1 MAAWDEA
8 MTIDEDRDDPVLIGV
23 EERLFLG
30 NHAAAESAALLGR
43 HGITQSLNTAVNID
57 PGPLTLADGTVVRR
71 AKVGLIDGP
80 GNDPLHLVAAA
91 LSIAGMLAQVAPG
104 KPTYP
109 DHRPGGLLVH
119 CRGGRSRSIA
129 TLALFLAWKRP
140 EAYSDL
146 PAALDRLSA
155 LRGLGPDQP
164 HRAMRELAAAA
175 WPLLPPATVSS
186 G

>member
-1 MAAWDEA
+1 
-8 MTIDEDRDDPVLIGV
+8 MTADEDREPVLISV
-23 EERLFLG
+23 AERLFLG
-30 NHAAAESAALLGR
+30 NQAAAESALLLGR
-43 HGITQSLNTAVNID
+43 HGITQSLNVAVNTD
-57 PGPLTLADGTVVRR
+57 PAPLTLADGTVVRR

-80 GNDPLHLVAAA
+80 GNDPLHLVAAV
-91 LSIAGMLAQVAPG
+91 LSVAGMMAQVAPG

-129 TLALFLAWKRP
+129 TLALFLAWRQP

-146 PAALDRLSA
+146 ATALDRLSA

-164 HRAMRELAAAA
+164 HRALRELAAAA
-175 WPLLPPATVSS
+175 WPLLPTSTASS